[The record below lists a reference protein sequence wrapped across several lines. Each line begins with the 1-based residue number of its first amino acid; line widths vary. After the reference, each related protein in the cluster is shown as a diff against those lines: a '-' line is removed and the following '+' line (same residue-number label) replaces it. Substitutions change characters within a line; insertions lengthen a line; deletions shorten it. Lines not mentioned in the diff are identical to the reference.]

1 MDTLLLTGLGVLL
14 VLGLYMQIAGYL
26 VAPFGPR

>member
-1 MDTLLLTGLGVLL
+1 VLGILL
-14 VLGLYMQIAGYL
+14 VTGVYTQIAGYL